1 MVLTTDS
8 PVIDL
13 IEHALK
19 ENKIQ
24 FMELPEDENFPYAV
38 VIVGT
43 GSQGRVM
50 KEIFQRVVREMNAR
64 GAGIII
70 PELTGSRP

>member
-1 MVLTTDS
+1 MALTTDS
-8 PVIDL
+8 PLLDV
-13 IEHALK
+13 IEHAMR

-24 FMELPEDENFPYAV
+24 FMELPEEGGFPYAV

-50 KEIFQRVVREMNAR
+50 KEIFQKVIREMNAR

-70 PELTGSRP
+70 PGFDGLM